1 MKKTLITVVLT
12 MVVMMVMFGSFL
24 TRNGFVNT
32 VANVEQHKTE
42 TYVDG
47 VLVDT
52 SYSNELK
59 GVGVDI
65 NYAQSMYWGR

>member
-1 MKKTLITVVLT
+1 

-32 VANVEQHKTE
+32 VANVETHKTE

-52 SYSNELK
+52 NYSNELK
-59 GVGVDI
+59 GVGLDI